1 MVSYFNV
8 YAVRVSW
15 TSSCLYGLWWV
26 GWWHVSVIENSSYS
40 TLCAFSIMLNSGVM
54 FPVKCKDNLPLDHV
68 IINSIAVRGRLG
80 PITVWV
86 SNEQQRPDPQYFA
99 MHPRFWTKIYEKTHS
114 PSFHTFE
121 TLDLSENPIMM
132 KPGQVRAIY
141 VHSTLPG
148 DEAIVYDNRH
158 QRRTYDDALVSILT
172 GRAHVSQTPF
182 GTTPIW
188 GWGNPWRDQR
198 EFVGRIQYGAV
209 YKLWNPSEAHV
220 FGGKFQNLARCLF
233 LCQRRWE
240 SPMSMLP
247 DDCIFYILNMCRWDW
262 ANDTPQDMRALKKR
276 RAMMKQAAAIPTPAA
291 PSPAASPG
299 AASPLTAAKSAAP
312 TACCSR
318 VCTTSASDGEEDEE
332 DDDEDDD
339 EDEDEENDD
348 SDVDYKEA
356 SEEKDEDDEDDDDDD
371 EHAWDDDAEVGEDD
385 DEESDDDVD
394 ADEDWGASR
403 NENDVFRYQ
412 DDSDEESGDD
422 RQGILHN
429 RQAWIRRQ
437 FARIHVL
444 HALTQLDD
452 NAVVDHGS

>member
-1 MVSYFNV
+1 
-8 YAVRVSW
+8 
-15 TSSCLYGLWWV
+15 
-26 GWWHVSVIENSSYS
+26 
-40 TLCAFSIMLNSGVM
+40 M

-68 IINSIAVRGRLG
+68 VINSIAVRGRLG
-80 PITVWV
+80 PLTVWV
-86 SNEQQRPDPQYFA
+86 SNEQHRPDRRHFA
-99 MHPRFWTKIYEKTHS
+99 MQPRFWTKIYEKTHR
-114 PSFHTFE
+114 PSFNTFQ
-121 TLDLSENPIMM
+121 TLDLSEHPIML

-158 QRRTYDDALVSILT
+158 HRRTYDDALVSILT

-209 YKLWNPSEAHV
+209 YKLWNPSQAHV
-220 FGGKFQNLARCLF
+220 FGGKFQTLARCLF

-262 ANDTPQDMRALKKR
+262 ANDTPEDMRALKKR
-276 RAMMKQAAAIPTPAA
+276 RVMRQAAAVVPADPPPPLLPAPADPPPAPQDDGQARTGSTCCARVCAA
-291 PSPAASPG
+291 P
-299 AASPLTAAKSAAP
+299 
-312 TACCSR
+312 
-318 VCTTSASDGEEDEE
+318 ASDVEEE
-332 DDDEDDD
+332 DDC
-339 EDEDEENDD
+339 DD
-348 SDVDYKEA
+348 SDVEFQEA
-356 SEEKDEDDEDDDDDD
+356 REEEDDDDDDDD
-371 EHAWDDDAEVGEDD
+371 EHIWDDEEEEEEDD
-385 DEESDDDVD
+385 DEDTDGDG
-394 ADEDWGASR
+394 EDLDWDSNI

-412 DDSDEESGDD
+412 DDSDEEGGDGSQD
-422 RQGILHN
+422 LLHN

-444 HALTQLDD
+444 QALTQLED

>member
-1 MVSYFNV
+1 MAALNRPTEATYVV
-8 YAVRVSW
+8 HDRV
-15 TSSCLYGLWWV
+15 TVETTDNEDHTFC
-26 GWWHVSVIENSSYS
+26 
-40 TLCAFSIMLNSGVM
+40 GVM

-86 SNEQQRPDPQYFA
+86 SNEQRRPDPQYFA
-99 MHPRFWTKIYEKTHS
+99 MNPRYWTKIYEKTHR
-114 PSFHTFE
+114 PSFQTFQ
-121 TLDLSENPIMM
+121 TLDLSQNPIVM

-158 QRRTYDDALVSILT
+158 HRRTYDDALVSILT

-220 FGGKFQNLARCLF
+220 FGGKFQSLARCLF

-276 RAMMKQAAAIPTPAA
+276 RALRQVAAAVEPAAAAA
-291 PSPAASPG
+291 PSPAA
-299 AASPLTAAKSAAP
+299 AAAAPLTAAKSAP
-312 TACCSR
+312 TTCCTR
-318 VCTTSASDGEEDEE
+318 VCTAAASDGEEDDDDDEE
-332 DDDEDDD
+332 EEEESDDSDVEFQEAREEEDKDDDDDEDDD
-339 EDEDEENDD
+339 ED
-348 SDVDYKEA
+348 
-356 SEEKDEDDEDDDDDD
+356 DDD
-371 EHAWDDDAEVGEDD
+371 EYVWNDDAGADEDVDVDDDD
-385 DEESDDDVD
+385 DEESDEEDDT
-394 ADEDWGASR
+394 DEDWGASR

-412 DDSDEESGDD
+412 DDSDEESADGSRDTA
-422 RQGILHN
+422 HY

-444 HALTQLDD
+444 HALTQLED
-452 NAVVDHGS
+452 NAVVDHGA